1 MRDLPILFLIV
12 VFGGLLFFLTQVKT
26 DQPVASIVPVEHPVE
41 QKAFTGRVVMPSL
54 NDIYVLENSAGRDL
68 LQFEKFLLG
77 RAAGLHYAAA
87 SHFKKNRASRNRA
100 SKKRGKEKSPDVLMG
115 LMLTLDSLGH
125 FSPEILFSNTDDE
138 NLKGLVLSQVQ
149 TYWRY
154 PRSESGR
161 FVVWV
166 PIAWKS
172 SW

>member
-12 VFGGLLFFLTQVKT
+12 VFAGLLFFLTQVKT
-26 DQPVASIVPVEHPVE
+26 GQPVASIVPEEPPVAQE
-41 QKAFTGRVVMPSL
+41 GFTGRVVMPSL
-54 NDIYVLENSAGRDL
+54 DDFYVLENSAGRDL
-68 LQFEKFLLG
+68 LQFEKFLQG

-87 SHFKKNRASRNRA
+87 SHFKKKRGT
-100 SKKRGKEKSPDVLMG
+100 KKRGKETSPDVLMG

-161 FVVWV
+161 LVVWV
-166 PIAWKS
+166 PVAWKS
-172 SW
+172 SY